1 MVVVLLAQVGADKS
15 YEILC
20 KTFDADAKS
29 ILEVNKHLCNMSHV
43 SVNWL

>member
-1 MVVVLLAQVGADKS
+1 MSHSEFAARSNQVGADMT

-29 ILEVNKHLCNMSHV
+29 ILEV
-43 SVNWL
+43 